1 MNYKGEGVP
10 QNYKDAKYWYEKA
23 AEQGNVMARYNLALM
38 YYKGEGIEKDYKK
51 ARYWFERLA
60 EQGRVE
66 AQHNLG
72 SDVLQKEKV

>member
-1 MNYKGEGVP
+1 
-10 QNYKDAKYWYEKA
+10 
-23 AEQGNVMARYNLALM
+23 M

-66 AQHNLG
+66 AQHNFS
-72 SDVLQKEKV
+72 SDVLQRRGRRERLCKGDVLV